1 MNIKASKS
9 VLILFLS
16 LLVAPAIHAQVLS
29 GTQLEQPQFLGE
41 NATSAPA
48 AESESFDNVIQIG
61 QKYHDANIVGIEVQG
76 NKRVGADDIRAN
88 IGTRKGMK
96 YNAARISRDVKAI
109 YNLGFFNDV
118 QVFVTEVEKG
128 VLLRFQL
135 EEKRAINGI
144 RVEGNNEIDDEDI
157 FEVIDLKEN
166 TPLDTS
172 SVHRNVQKIKDLYAE
187 KGFFLSEISVDLEEF
202 DKDDNNRNVVFIV
215 AEHAQVVVRKI
226 SFVGNHA
233 ISDAEI
239 SRYMTTRTAGPFS
252 MLTDSGK
259 FNRELFDRDTTM
271 IQALYWDQGYIN
283 IQVGNPRV
291 ELSVDRRYI
300 FLSVPI
306 MEGPRYTVGRIN
318 VVEKNIDGEIIELLG
333 GRRKVRSMVHSKR
346 DEYFSRTS
354 IMEDV
359 NRITRHYQ
367 DAGYAY
373 ANVELKTMTNEK
385 NNVVDL
391 VLEVTRGP
399 MVYFERIELH
409 GNTKTRD
416 RVIRRQLNIFEGD
429 KFSQTGIDISKAR
442 VTQMGF
448 FETVDVTTRPGTE
461 KDKVIATVQV
471 AEKHT
476 GQFQVGMGF
485 STVENFIAQARIT
498 EQNFMGRGQTVSFQ
512 AQLSRM
518 RQMFNF
524 DFWEPHFLDT
534 DWTLAFKVFNTTL
547 GLDDY
552 AKTSTGGEVTL
563 GHSLIF
569 RDLRAYLSYNLQ
581 YDKINT
587 GTNDGLLIG
596 GQRTSSGFNELPL
609 AYLFQEGL
617 SSAIHGRLV
626 YDLRNNRLFP
636 TKGSYNSVGV
646 EWATKYLGSDFDYTR
661 YTLNSKWY
669 IPLVWKFVFRFNA
682 NIGVIHSN
690 DKQGLPI
697 SLRYRSGG
705 IMDVRGYYPWS
716 LGPKLSIPRRFDP
729 NAEPIN
735 GGISIGGN
743 MRVTFNTEVEFPI
756 IEMAGIK
763 GVVFFDAGN
772 SFNLEKSWCQG
783 GGGRGINEYTDPCN
797 TNPLYLR
804 TSVGF
809 GFRWFSPMGPLRFEW
824 GFPLKRYEGEENKAF
839 EFTFG
844 NFF

>member
-1 MNIKASKS
+1 MNNHFSTR
-9 VLILFLS
+9 VLLLAFLF
-16 LLVAPAIHAQVLS
+16 IAQPTAAQEL
-29 GTQLEQPQFLGE
+29 GGARLEQPSLLGE
-41 NATSAPA
+41 QSSAQEPA
-48 AESESFDNVIQIG
+48 EPFQNVIDVG
-61 QKYHDANIVGIEVQG
+61 QKYHDATIVGIEVTG

-88 IGTRKGMK
+88 IGTRKGMT
-96 YNAARISRDVKAI
+96 YNAARISRDIKAI

-118 QVFVTEVEKG
+118 QVFLTEVEG
-128 VLLRFQL
+128 GILLRFQL
-135 EEKRAINGI
+135 QEKRAISEV
-144 RVEGNNEIDDEDI
+144 RVEGNDEVDEEDI
-157 FEVIDLKEN
+157 LEVIDLKEN
-166 TPLDTS
+166 TPLDIP
-172 SVHRNVQKIKDLYAE
+172 SVHKNVQKIKDLYVE
-187 KGFFLSEISVDLEEF
+187 QGFFLSEVTYRLEEA
-202 DKDDNNRNVVFIV
+202 KGENNYDVVFVIS
-215 AEHAQVVVRKI
+215 EHAQVEVRKI

-239 SRYMTTRTAGPFS
+239 NRYMTTRTGGPFS
-252 MLTDSGK
+252 LLTDSGK
-259 FNRELFDRDTTM
+259 FNRDMFDRDMTM
-271 IQALYWDQGYIN
+271 IQALYWDRGYIN
-283 IQVGNPRV
+283 IQVGTPRV

-306 MEGPRYTVGRIN
+306 VEGPRYKVGRIN
-318 VVEKNIDGEIIELLG
+318 VVERDMDGAAIPLLG
-333 GRRKVRSMVHSKR
+333 GRRKVRAMVRTQR

-359 NRITRHYQ
+359 DRITRHYQ

-373 ANVELKTMTNEK
+373 ANVELKTLTNEETRI
-385 NNVVDL
+385 VDL

-399 MVYFERIELH
+399 MVYFERIELN

-416 RVIRRQLNIFEGD
+416 RVIRRRLDIFEGD
-429 KFSQTGIDISKAR
+429 KYSQTGIDVSKAR
-442 VTQMGF
+442 VTQLGF
-448 FETVDVTTRPGTE
+448 FETVDITTRPGND

-471 AEKHT
+471 TEKHT

-498 EQNFMGRGQTVSFQ
+498 EQNFMGHGQTVSLQ
-512 AQLSRM
+512 AQMSRM

-524 DFWEPHFLDT
+524 DFWEQHFLDT
-534 DWTLAFKVFNTTL
+534 DWTFAFKMFNTTV
-547 GLDDY
+547 GLTDY
-552 AKTSTGGEVTL
+552 SKTSTGGELTL
-563 GHSLIF
+563 GHSLVLP
-569 RDLRAYLSYNLQ
+569 DLRLYLSYNLQ

-587 GTNDGLLIG
+587 GANDGLLIG

-609 AYLFQEGL
+609 AYLFQEGWSSGL
-617 SSAIHGRLV
+617 SSRLV

-636 TKGSYNSVGV
+636 TKGSFNSVGV
-646 EWATKYLGSDFDYTR
+646 EWASEYLGSDFDYTR
-661 YTLNSKWY
+661 YTFNSKWY
-669 IPLVWKFVFRFNA
+669 LPLMWKLVFRLNGNF
-682 NIGVIHSN
+682 GLIHSN
-690 DKQGLPI
+690 DAQGLPI

-716 LGPKLSIPRRFDP
+716 LGPKLSIPRTFNP
-729 NAEPIN
+729 NAEPIY

-743 MRVTFNTEVEFPI
+743 MRVTINAEIEFPI

-772 SFNLEKSWCQG
+772 SFNLEDSWCQA
-783 GGGRGINEYTDPCN
+783 GGGRGISKYTDPCN

-809 GFRWFSPMGPLRFEW
+809 GLRWFSPMGPLRFEW
-824 GFPLKRYEGEENKAF
+824 GFPLKRFEGEESHQF